1 MLIEDIA
8 LILHRWPQHSIPAH
22 TAIARYHE
30 VAAQHRIAVLISL
43 RESMPCCITID
54 DRPCGR
60 GATVACVTPH
70 SDGTWLFLPICDR
83 CAQEIAIIEESSH

>member
-1 MLIEDIA
+1 MRIEDIA
-8 LILHRWPQHSIPAH
+8 LILNRWPQSDAPAT
-22 TAIARYHE
+22 TAVVHYAE

-43 RESMPCCITID
+43 RESMPCCIATS

-70 SDGTWLFLPICDR
+70 PNGTWTMLPICQR
-83 CAQEIAIIEESSH
+83 CAREIAIIEESAC